1 MVTKERNIKEYCCLY
16 ANDFHL
22 EMILLPYIKKRM
34 NKSKIYIYTKENLS
48 DTLKI
53 LLERVNLKAEE
64 KNKILEIKNW
74 DNEDIEKTYIENN
87 KEYTIIINGDEEYKN
102 RIKEKLKKIINNS
115 NITNIV
121 DCYNI
126 SNEKI
131 EVCEIRK
138 KYSKILNTEGV

>member
-22 EMILLPYIKKRM
+22 EMILLPYIKNRM
-34 NKSKIYIYTKENLS
+34 YKSNVYIYTKENLS
-48 DTLKI
+48 NTLKV
-53 LLERVNLKAEE
+53 LLERVNLKKEE

-74 DNEDIEKTYIENN
+74 NNEEIKKTYIDNN

-102 RIKEKLKKIINNS
+102 AIKEKLKNVINNAS
-115 NITNIV
+115 ITNIV

-126 SNEKI
+126 NNEKI

-138 KYSKILNTEGV
+138 KYSKILNTEWV